1 MTPISHYART
11 ILPIIA
17 GSYLLSSAGAASA
30 QHSAPS
36 HTGDLLAAV
45 SHCRQIQEAG
55 ARLAC
60 FDAAAVAIADAGEV
74 AIVSRAD
81 VARNQRSLFGFNVET
96 LNPFSGNGRQPD
108 LQSISATLTSVRD
121 LGRGVWLL
129 TLDDG
134 SVWRVTDSVEP
145 TFSTRRQ
152 YPVTVRRAAM
162 GSYLMKVGNFPP
174 FRVRRE

>member
-1 MTPISHYART
+1 MTPIPLPFRT
-11 ILPIIA
+11 ILPFVA
-17 GSYLLSSAGAASA
+17 LSCVLSSAGAASA
-30 QHSAPS
+30 QDSKPS
-36 HTGDLLAAV
+36 HTNDLLSAI
-45 SHCRQIQEAG
+45 SHCRQIQQGA

-60 FDAAAVAIADAGEV
+60 FDAAAAAIGDAGEV

-81 VARNQRSLFGFNVET
+81 VTRNQRSLFGFNVET

-134 SVWRVTDSVEP
+134 SIWRVTDSVEP

>member
-1 MTPISHYART
+1 MTLISSRIRR

-17 GSYLLSSAGAASA
+17 AGCMLGSVTGSSAQDSK
-30 QHSAPS
+30 PS
-36 HTGDLLAAV
+36 HTGDLL
-45 SHCRQIQEAG
+45 STISRCRQIPDSG
-55 ARLAC
+55 GRLAC
-60 FDAAAVAIADAGEV
+60 FDAAAAALADVGEV
-74 AIVSRAD
+74 AIVSRTD

-96 LNPFSGNGRQPD
+96 LNPFSVDGRQPD

-134 SVWRVTDSVEP
+134 SVWRLTDSVEP
-145 TFSTRRQ
+145 AFSTRRQ

-174 FRVRRE
+174 FRVRRQ

>member
-1 MTPISHYART
+1 MTPITRYIRT
-11 ILPIIA
+11 ILPIMA
-17 GSYLLSSAGAASA
+17 ATCLLVSAEASSAQDS
-30 QHSAPS
+30 SPS
-36 HTGDLLAAV
+36 NTGDLLATLN
-45 SHCRQIQEAG
+45 HCRQIQEG
-55 ARLAC
+55 SARLAC
-60 FDAAAVAIADAGEV
+60 FDAAAAAIAGAGEV

-96 LNPFSGNGRQPD
+96 LNPFSGNGREPD

-134 SVWRVTDSVEP
+134 SVWRLTDSVEP